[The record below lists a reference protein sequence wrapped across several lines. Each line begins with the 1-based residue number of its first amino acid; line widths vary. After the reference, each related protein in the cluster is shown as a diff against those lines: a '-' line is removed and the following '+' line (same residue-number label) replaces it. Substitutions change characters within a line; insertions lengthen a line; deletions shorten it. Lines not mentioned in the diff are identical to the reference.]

1 MSPVSLNRSITLASL
16 EREVKTVTT
25 AGQLAKAEWRE
36 GIFCGRSFSYLGFRG
51 DITIAHDHHRMATPS
66 ILSLRATTSH
76 FLVPSSPPFSF
87 SLANKPKSSSPSFSN
102 SLNSIKMMQQG
113 NEITEEEAAGKAEAN
128 AGPARR
134 VFVAGATGSTGK
146 RIVDQLLAKGF
157 AVKAG
162 VRDVGRARAA
172 FPQNNPAL
180 QIVKAD
186 VTEGSEK
193 LAEAIGGDSEAVICA
208 TGFRPGW
215 DLFAPWKVDNFG
227 TVNLV
232 EACRKLGVNRF
243 ILISSILVNGAAMGQ
258 LLNPAYIFLNVF
270 GLTLVA
276 KLQAEQHIRRSG
288 INYTIVRPGG
298 LRNEPPKGNIVM
310 EPEDTLYEGSISRD
324 QVAEVAVEALNY
336 PESSYKVVEIV
347 AREDAPKRSFEELFG
362 SVKQR

>member
-1 MSPVSLNRSITLASL
+1 MAS
-16 EREVKTVTT
+16 
-25 AGQLAKAEWRE
+25 
-36 GIFCGRSFSYLGFRG
+36 S
-51 DITIAHDHHRMATPS
+51 S
-66 ILSLRATTSH
+66 ILSLRATASP
-76 FLVPSSPPFSF
+76 FLVPSSPFSF
-87 SLANKPKSSSPSFSN
+87 SLSKPRSSSPSFSV

-113 NEITEEEAAGKAEAN
+113 SEITEEAAGKAEAEAN
-128 AGPARR
+128 AGPAKT
-134 VFVAGATGSTGK
+134 VFVAGATGATGK

-162 VRDVGRARAA
+162 VRDVDRARAA

-180 QIVKAD
+180 QI
-186 VTEGSEK
+186 
-193 LAEAIGGDSEAVICA
+193 
-208 TGFRPGW
+208 
-215 DLFAPWKVDNFG
+215 VDNFG

-324 QVAEVAVEALNY
+324 QVAEVAVEALNH

-347 AREDAPKRSFEELFG
+347 AREDAPKCLFEELFG
-362 SVKQR
+362 SIKQQ

>member
-1 MSPVSLNRSITLASL
+1 
-16 EREVKTVTT
+16 
-25 AGQLAKAEWRE
+25 
-36 GIFCGRSFSYLGFRG
+36 
-51 DITIAHDHHRMATPS
+51 MATPS
-66 ILSLRATTSH
+66 ILSFRATTSH
-76 FLVPSSPPFSF
+76 FLLPPPPFSF
-87 SLANKPKSSSPSFSN
+87 SLGKPQSPSSSSLST
-102 SLNSIKMMQQG
+102 SLNSIRMMQQG
-113 NEITEEEAAGKAEAN
+113 NEITEEAAGKADAN
-128 AGPARR
+128 AGPTKK

-146 RIVDQLLAKGF
+146 RIVDRLLAKGF

-162 VRDVGRARAA
+162 VRDIDGARAA

-232 EACRKLGVNRF
+232 EACRKRGVNRF

-324 QVAEVAVEALNY
+324 QVAEVAVEALNL

-362 SVKQR
+362 SIKQQ